1 MGWVDVLEREVTM
14 PSELPLDCARIE
26 ADSILLL
33 DGGLDVLRVEAVNA
47 HFATCS
53 SCAAFFRDLR
63 RLLVDE
69 AGGAG
74 EVDFSG
80 AGFTPT
86 NFGALAARLEGADL
100 RRLGRLLYEVLKAEF
115 LYDYGDN
122 VEPADE
128 PIDDPLAER
137 RRGAELVEELRD
149 WEDGTEVEGVD
160 LRAVARHFVRPPVD
174 TDRLDALILGMRAV
188 RSYDPP
194 LAAKA
199 DYYIGLAHIKAR
211 RADEA
216 VAALEP
222 LRRGADAAL
231 ARLAQ
236 ITLAVIRGMLQGAP
250 AASVAALRSCLVGD
264 AFDGVVHFNLAQA
277 CFEAAGERVDAEVL
291 EQVVSARR
299 LAPGLVERQL
309 SVSSA
314 RRFRHALMRAE
325 SN

>member
-1 MGWVDVLEREVTM
+1 MAAD
-14 PSELPLDCARIE
+14 LPLDCARIE

-33 DGGLDVLRVEAVNA
+33 DGGLDALRVDAVNA
-47 HFATCS
+47 HFAACPN
-53 SCAAFFRDLR
+53 CAAFFRDLR
-63 RLLVDE
+63 RLLVAE
-69 AGGAG
+69 AGGSG
-74 EVDFSG
+74 EVDFSTV
-80 AGFTPT
+80 GFTPT
-86 NFGALAARLEGADL
+86 NFGALAARLEDADL
-100 RRLGRLLYEVLKAEF
+100 RALGHLLYEVLKAEF

-149 WEDGTEVEGVD
+149 WVDGSEVEGVD
-160 LRAVARHFVRPPVD
+160 LREVARHFAGPTID
-174 TDRLDALILGMRAV
+174 TDRLDALIVGMQAV
-188 RSYDPP
+188 RRYDPP

-216 VAALEP
+216 VAVLEP

-236 ITLAVIRGMLQGAP
+236 ITLAVIPGMLRAAP
-250 AASVAALRSCLVGD
+250 AASVAALRGCLVGD
-264 AFDGVVHFNLAQA
+264 AFDGLVHFNLAQA

-291 EQVVSARR
+291 DHVGQARV

-309 SVSSA
+309 SVPSA
-314 RRFRHALMRAE
+314 RRLRHALKRAE
-325 SN
+325 GI